1 VTAALGLSTAVIM
14 GAAVTAITL
23 VIAARRLASFTIKGE
38 PA

>member
-1 VTAALGLSTAVIM
+1 M
-14 GAAVTAITL
+14 GVAVTAITL